1 MENSRIP
8 GEHFFTTSDN
18 TALFYRHWPALQP
31 GAKKV
36 IVLFHRGHEHSGR
49 LQHLVDEL
57 AMPDTA
63 FYARMP
69 EGMEKVRGR
78 VVIAHLLRVQCG
90 MSMNLSVLL
99 PATAGWTGRGGSDR
113 AKRRRSA
120 GCHMD
125 S

>member
-49 LQHLVDEL
+49 LQHLVD
-57 AMPDTA
+57 
-63 FYARMP
+63 
-69 EGMEKVRGR
+69 G
-78 VVIAHLLRVQCG
+78 
-90 MSMNLSVLL
+90 
-99 PATAGWTGRGGSDR
+99 
-113 AKRRRSA
+113 
-120 GCHMD
+120 
-125 S
+125 

>member
-1 MENSRIP
+1 MENSRIH

-63 FYARMP
+63 FMLGCP
-69 EGMEKVRGR
+69 
-78 VVIAHLLRVQCG
+78 
-90 MSMNLSVLL
+90 
-99 PATAGWTGRGGSDR
+99 R
-113 AKRRRSA
+113 AWKKFGA
-120 GCHMD
+120 AWL
-125 S
+125 